1 MYVKNSFTSCAS
13 SMKII
18 DPFRI
23 YLPPIKERWEIKFS
37 LESYVVSNNDL
48 SDGFSIK
55 LNS

>member
-1 MYVKNSFTSCAS
+1 
-13 SMKII
+13 MKII

-48 SDGFSIK
+48 SDEFLIK